1 MAISDH
7 YKGKDFIRE
16 ELEVETRMGRRPV
29 YEEEYCQELPV
40 LADIKINRC
49 IKGST
54 I

>member
-7 YKGKDFIRE
+7 CKGKDFITE
-16 ELEVETRMGRRPV
+16 ELEVEARVGQRPV
-29 YEEEYCQELPV
+29 YEEVYCQELPV